1 MAKSTACR
9 IYRRRQ
15 RLRAR
20 FRCRGAHHGE
30 RLGGSAFD
38 ANAATLDQKSPGMKL
53 SAMTDKNTALV
64 PEEGWHCLHLFYRI
78 EYGQWQLL
86 SRDEQNVAKTNLSSL
101 VQEVRAMQWTQL
113 LTLSMVTPKADIGFM
128 LITPDLHDANKIEKR
143 LSLSLGAD
151 VLSPVYS
158 YLSLTEESEYI
169 TSEDEYV
176 QTLEPSVRNDSTK
189 LNEAL
194 AAFRERMKHYR
205 QERVY
210 PTLPDWPVVCFYNMS
225 KRRGE
230 QRNWYAL
237 PYDERRKLMKGHAAV
252 GREFAGK
259 VKQLI
264 TGSTGLDGA
273 EWGVTLFAR
282 DTFQIKAI
290 VYKMRFDPVSAEYA
304 DFGEFYIGIQLP
316 LDELFRPLRL

>member
-1 MAKSTACR
+1 
-9 IYRRRQ
+9 
-15 RLRAR
+15 
-20 FRCRGAHHGE
+20 
-30 RLGGSAFD
+30 
-38 ANAATLDQKSPGMKL
+38 
-53 SAMTDKNTALV
+53 MTDKNTMLV

-78 EYGQWQLL
+78 EFGQWQLL
-86 SRDEQNVAKTNLSSL
+86 SREEQNAAKTNLASL
-101 VQEVRAMQWTQL
+101 VQDVRAMDSTQL
-113 LTLSMVTPKADIGFM
+113 LTLSIVTPKADIGFM
-128 LITPDLHDANKIEKR
+128 LITPDLHNANKIDKQ

-151 VLSPVYS
+151 VLTPVYS

-169 TSEDEYV
+169 TTEEEYT
-176 QTLEPSVRNDSTK
+176 QTLEQEIRSNPGR
-189 LNEAL
+189 LNETL
-194 AAFRERMKHYR
+194 ASFRERMKLYR

-210 PTLPDWPVVCFYNMS
+210 PTLPDWRVVCFYNMS

-237 PYDERRKLMKGHAAV
+237 TYEERRRLMKGHASI

-264 TGSTGLDGA
+264 TGSTGLDDA

-290 VYKMRFDPVSAEYA
+290 VYRMRFDPVSAEYA

-316 LDELFRPLRL
+316 LDELFRRLQL